1 MYVVFT
7 PDKVRFN
14 VPFVIS
20 VCSSKLDISNI
31 KSLAEYVIDE
41 PDIEEVKGKEQ
52 SVILTGVLN
61 PILIR

>member
-1 MYVVFT
+1 MLI
-7 PDKVRFN
+7 

-31 KSLAEYVIDE
+31 KSLAEYVTDE